1 MRLPQAI
8 QSSYLEASSIAT
20 ATATCHQNNLRLFDH
35 GVVTGA
41 DESHHLYVSGNGGG
55 AGELLVGHFL
65 GVRVAMPDVVD
76 TDQNRNN
83 VGIDRDDVPIHAFQ
97 KVNGAVSADAEIDEF
112 EVNVGARSSIS
123 S

>member
-1 MRLPQAI
+1 MLGFPKMMCLI
-8 QSSYLEASSIAT
+8 FIYLFLQVSVATRIPKSLVASD
-20 ATATCHQNNLRLFDH
+20 LF
-35 GVVTGA
+35 A
-41 DESHHLYVSGNGGG
+41 CLF
-55 AGELLVGHFL
+55 GHFL

-97 KVNGAVSADAEIDEF
+97 KVDGAVSADAEIDEF